1 MLRIV
6 KKVSESDTY
15 DINNN
20 DDDTQTKDLAWEINE
35 TREAIEN
42 EDLKVEEVEVEEV
55 RFRELLTRRSNN
67 LVSLKTLRV
76 SSLTSNWKSTLLT
89 SAKAVRVK

>member
-1 MLRIV
+1 MLRIA
-6 KKVSESDTY
+6 KKVSEGDTY
-15 DINNN
+15 DVNNN
-20 DDDTQTKDLAWEINE
+20 DDDIQTKDSA
-35 TREAIEN
+35 REAIEN

-76 SSLTSNWKSTLLT
+76 SSLTSN
-89 SAKAVRVK
+89 

>member
-1 MLRIV
+1 MLRIT
-6 KKVSESDTY
+6 KKISKGDTY

-20 DDDTQTKDLAWEINE
+20 DDNAQTKDLAWEM
-35 TREAIEN
+35 TEAIKN
-42 EDLKVEEVEVEEV
+42 EDLEVEEVEVEEV

-76 SSLTSNWKSTLLT
+76 SSLTSN
-89 SAKAVRVK
+89 